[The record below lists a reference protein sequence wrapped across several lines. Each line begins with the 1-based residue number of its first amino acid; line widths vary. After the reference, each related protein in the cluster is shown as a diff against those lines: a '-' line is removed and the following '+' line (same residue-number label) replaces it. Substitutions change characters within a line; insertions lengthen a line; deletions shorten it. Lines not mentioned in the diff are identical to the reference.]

1 MAVRKRNE
9 KIRGWR
15 VREIVGNTETQTTS
29 ELALKPAFRT
39 ASVVGNEICPDF
51 LANSVGNSMTL
62 LILSFS

>member
-15 VREIVGNTETQTTS
+15 EGEIVRNTDTQTTAG
-29 ELALKPAFRT
+29 LAPEPACRT
-39 ASVVGNEICPDF
+39 ASMVGNEICPDF
-51 LANSVGNSMTL
+51 LANNVGNSMTL